1 MTIPAEQAA
10 IYATLTEIFNDVFMR
25 DDMSLTPSLAARDVP
40 GWDSFKQIEIMVSV
54 EERFAIHLNT
64 REIDSLKCVGDLA
77 NVIARKTQP

>member
-1 MTIPAEQAA
+1 MTIPGEQAA
-10 IYATLTEIFNDVFMR
+10 IYTTLTEIFNDVFMR
-25 DDMSLTPSLAARDVP
+25 DDMNLTPLLTARDVP

-77 NVIARKTQP
+77 SVIARKTQP